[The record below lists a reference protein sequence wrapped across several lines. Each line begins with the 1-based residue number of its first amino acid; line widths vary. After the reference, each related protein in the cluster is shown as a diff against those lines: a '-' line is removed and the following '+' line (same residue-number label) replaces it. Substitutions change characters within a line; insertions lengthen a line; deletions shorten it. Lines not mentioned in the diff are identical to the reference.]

1 MRRIIPCLTLCT
13 MLLALFLSCGDDS
26 TTAPPPENTNV
37 TLESG
42 NAASKSIGVE
52 GGTLTTTAN
61 DGTAYTLEI
70 PEGSIPENETI
81 TMTPIVGIDGYPLA
95 NGVAAGVDLKPA
107 GLVFAVPA
115 TLTIETT
122 KTSGAGLV
130 PVAITY
136 EGDAMSFAPDFL
148 GSDVGTFTIPLLH
161 FSGGTVGFATA
172 QELEQL
178 TSGGTVNCLQTAID
192 SLITGNVPAAVASYR
207 SCFVSDVLP
216 AINQA
221 STDQDLAKAI
231 GQYTM
236 WKADSRFAIGMPP
249 FDDDSEVQQAMQALV
264 PKLQEAIIRD
274 NGQCQQNESFVSA
287 EDVLFWQRQAAHF
300 GLDTVANLLDLDTV
314 VRNLCLRPVVDD
326 VQLPDN
332 MQVGFPHSL
341 DIQFGVIFEGQTA
354 SQGGA
359 VLGHDSIRRAER
371 PAPDRLHQRTGPV
384 HNRRLCYALGT
395 ALSLGDRV
403 SGVSRLDHTDPDLH
417 HQGDQRRWRPGRL
430 RHDRPLAH
438 GLRELRRVFAVRAVW
453 GRCRR
458 GHRAESERD
467 HGHVDIDRHVRP
479 HEHGGNDKRN
489 TRDYGRGRS
498 RARQLDHLDHV
509 GEQSSVVHGVH
520 PRDRRDRA
528 WRLRISEHARQQ
540 HQRRGSSDR
549 RLRGV
554 EHLHHV
560 HGPLQHA
567 ELSAGNAELRR
578 RGIDFARA

>member
-37 TLESG
+37 SVESG

-70 PEGSIPENETI
+70 PEGSIPANETI
-81 TMTPIVGIDGYPLA
+81 TMTPIIGIDGYPLA

-136 EGDAMSFAPDFL
+136 EGDASSFAPDFL

-178 TSGGTVNCLQTAID
+178 VLRGSTFCLQTALD
-192 SLITGNVPAAVASYR
+192 SLATGNIPAAVASYR

-221 STDQDLAKAI
+221 GTDRELAKAI

-249 FDDDSEVQQAMQALV
+249 FDDDSEVQQAMDALV

-287 EDVLFWQRQAAHF
+287 ENVLFWQRQAAHF
-300 GLDTVANLLDLDTV
+300 GLDTVANLLDVDII

-332 MQVGFPHSL
+332 MQIGFPHSL

-354 SQGGA
+354 SQGAPFSVTIQADGLDVQHPTGFTNAQGQYTTVVTATTTGPIELTATACLVFPGSTTPTPICVTKVIAGEGAPIGFDMTGRWHLGFVSFDVPTVCGQFGGGA
-359 VLGHDSIRRAER
+359 VVDIEQHQNAVTGTWTSTGLCGMTTMSGTLSGTLATAAAGGLELDNWSIGI
-371 PAPDRLHQRTGPV
+371 T
-384 HNRRLCYALGT
+384 
-395 ALSLGDRV
+395 SV
-403 SGVSRLDHTDPDLH
+403 SNPGVCLAFIPEIVAIE
-417 HQGDQRRWRPGRL
+417 PGRFTFQNG
-430 RHDRPLAH
+430 RVDNTNAIGESTNSGCVTSNTFIMFMDR
-438 GLRELRRVFAVRAVW
+438 
-453 GRCRR
+453 C
-458 GHRAESERD
+458 
-467 HGHVDIDRHVRP
+467 
-479 HEHGGNDKRN
+479 N
-489 TRDYGRGRS
+489 TQNCPP
-498 RARQLDHLDHV
+498 AI
-509 GEQSSVVHGVH
+509 
-520 PRDRRDRA
+520 A
-528 WRLRISEHARQQ
+528 
-540 HQRRGSSDR
+540 
-549 RLRGV
+549 
-554 EHLHHV
+554 
-560 HGPLQHA
+560 
-567 ELSAGNAELRR
+567 N
-578 RGIDFARA
+578 